1 MMKKIGIYMGI
12 CILLIS
18 VYGCSSSDETTSTSK
33 NMVAYNALNEE
44 EQSLTISP
52 SNSTVEKI
60 SVKDIPKSQ
69 LDESYDRKKV
79 YAVTFSDTANTKHGD
94 LVVYLD
100 ESGKK
105 VLGKGFK

>member
-1 MMKKIGIYMGI
+1 MKKIGIYMGI

-52 SNSTVEKI
+52 SNSTV
-60 SVKDIPKSQ
+60 
-69 LDESYDRKKV
+69 
-79 YAVTFSDTANTKHGD
+79 
-94 LVVYLD
+94 
-100 ESGKK
+100 
-105 VLGKGFK
+105 

>member
-1 MMKKIGIYMGI
+1 MEKIGIYIGI
-12 CILLIS
+12 CILLIN
-18 VYGCSSSDETTSTSK
+18 VYGCSSNDETISTSK
-33 NMVAYNALNEE
+33 NMVAYNSLNEE

-69 LDESYDRKKV
+69 LDESYDGKKV

>member
-1 MMKKIGIYMGI
+1 MSYAVVHMQKIKSPALKGIQI
-12 CILLIS
+12 HHQREKESRTNPDIQEERS
-18 VYGCSSSDETTSTSK
+18 
-33 NMVAYNALNEE
+33 NEE

-60 SVKDIPKSQ
+60 SIKDIPKSQ
-69 LDESYDRKKV
+69 LDESYDGKKV